1 MEMSLF
7 FRLFAGVPM
16 SEMDIFPLVPLGC
29 WLFPIGIYLLII
41 GFRLGMDKQNKRFV
55 VVRCGSTQKW
65 WKHIFLRNLLN
76 GVFAAVSLLAL
87 FQMVDLFAFQAF
99 TGNLKEIS
107 VIFVL
112 WTVHAMALSALFL
125 FLETLRIK
133 KMIPTMLL
141 LLEGFTFLSG
151 FHFRKSARFMFGVW
165 GMYVQSDLYEGMYGF
180 SIISVIIVQA
190 IIMIVCYWLGGY
202 LLKGKEM
209 EGV

>member
-1 MEMSLF
+1 MGMTLF
-7 FRLFAGVPM
+7 FRLFAGVPVD
-16 SEMDIFPLVPLGC
+16 EMDAFPLVPLGC
-29 WLFPIGIYLLII
+29 WLFPIGIYLLAI
-41 GFRLGMDKQNKRFV
+41 GYRLGMDKQNRRFV
-55 VVRCGSTQKW
+55 IVRCGWIQKW
-65 WKHIFLRNLLN
+65 WKHYFLRALWN
-76 GVFAAVSLLAL
+76 GAFAAVSLLAL

-112 WTVHAMALSALFL
+112 WTVHAMALSSLFL

-133 KMIPTMLL
+133 KMIPAALL

-151 FHFRKSARFMFGVW
+151 FHFRKSARFMFGSW
-165 GMYVQSDLYEGMYGF
+165 GMYVQSNLYEDMYGF
-180 SIISVIIVQA
+180 SVISVIIVQA

>member
-76 GVFAAVSLLAL
+76 GVFAAVSLLTL
-87 FQMVDLFAFQAF
+87 FQMIDLIAFQMF
-99 TGNLKEIS
+99 TGNLKEIL

-112 WTVHAMALSALFL
+112 WTVHTMTLSALFL
-125 FLETLRIK
+125 LMETLRIK
-133 KMIPTMLL
+133 KMIPAVIL
-141 LLEGFTFLSG
+141 LLEGLTFLSG
-151 FHFRKSARFMFGVW
+151 FQFRKSARFMFGVW
-165 GMYVQSDLYEGMYGF
+165 GMYVQSNLYEDMYGF
-180 SIISVIIVQA
+180 SMISVMISQVT
-190 IIMIVCYWLGGY
+190 IIMVCYWLGSY
-202 LLKGKEM
+202 FLKVKEM